1 MGKNMRRFAVGLG
14 IFIVVALA
22 ALLVFAATFDV
33 NKYHATIK
41 SELEK
46 RLGRPVALGNMH
58 PTVFPPRCPKGNT
71 SR

>member
-1 MGKNMRRFAVGLG
+1 MRKLG
-14 IFIVVALA
+14 ISLLIIAVVVVLA
-22 ALLVFAATFDV
+22 ALILPHLIDV